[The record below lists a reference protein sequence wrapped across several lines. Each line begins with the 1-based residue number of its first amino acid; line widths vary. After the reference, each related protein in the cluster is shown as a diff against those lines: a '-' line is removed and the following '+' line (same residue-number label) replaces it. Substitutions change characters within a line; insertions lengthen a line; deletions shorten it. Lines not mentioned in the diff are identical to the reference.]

1 MTTTRRAWTRE
12 DTLLVLHLYWRIP
25 FGQQHARNARVID
38 LAAAMGRSSNSV
50 AMKLN
55 NFTSLDP
62 AERARGVKGLQK
74 TSALDRSLIAQFTT
88 GDGAIVSEAEALW
101 RVRVEGFSPSGA
113 APPIA
118 STPRATE
125 AEGTRRVRLGQD
137 FFRRVVLE
145 NFNGRCALTG
155 LATPELLVASHVV
168 PWADD
173 ETRRVDPGNGIAL
186 NRLHDAA
193 FDRHLITF
201 DEDLRLVVGRR
212 VRDEVTRGELAAAF
226 LAYEGTP
233 LAAPVRHAL
242 SEPLLAKHR
251 EVFGRVAA

>member
-1 MTTTRRAWTRE
+1 
-12 DTLLVLHLYWRIP
+12 
-25 FGQQHARNARVID
+25 
-38 LAAAMGRSSNSV
+38 MGRSPNSV

-55 NFTSLDP
+55 NLTSLDP
-62 AERARGVKGLQK
+62 AERARGVKGLEGA
-74 TSALDRSLIAQFTT
+74 SALDRSTWEEFMRG
-88 GDGAIVSEAEALW
+88 GDVVAEAEALW
-101 RVRVEGFSPSGA
+101 QARVEGAAAGTQAPSV
-113 APPIA
+113 APA
-118 STPRATE
+118 PRVTE
-125 AEGTRRVRLGQD
+125 AEGWRRVRLGQD